1 MVQIKETAYI
11 SYFINTM
18 YAVTSLK
25 RDMEAKSINY
35 FRDKYQQTR
44 ARITAM

>member
-1 MVQIKETAYI
+1 MVKIKETAYI

-25 RDMEAKSINY
+25 RDMEA

-44 ARITAM
+44 ARIRAL